1 MKNKRKIIGL
11 LCRML
16 IVSALPLMSAS
27 PAFTAEPTTS
37 VTITKYAND
46 GTTILD
52 QTTVDYLWMMENCRS
67 MATGQLIITTT
78 AYF

>member
-1 MKNKRKIIGL
+1 
-11 LCRML
+11 ML
-16 IVSALPLMSAS
+16 DVDRFRFAAHVRL
-27 PAFTAEPTTS
+27 PAFAAEPTTS